1 MRRITQ
7 AIRKYLLKTLTRGKK
22 EKRNIY
28 EKAFIHVKMHYL
40 PFIQMRLQL
49 EILCKIEIY

>member
-28 EKAFIHVKMHYL
+28 EKTFIHVKMHYL